1 MADQLTRRTTLAGAA
16 GLTVALPVLAACG
29 ADDSGSDTA
38 SDATS
43 SAPGAGASE
52 STASGTVVGATS
64 DIPVGEGKI
73 YGDLNVV
80 VTQPEA
86 GTFKAF
92 SATCTHQ
99 GCQVSSVQGGTINC
113 GCHFSKFSIADGEVE
128 GGPAQHPL
136 PSVGITVTN
145 EQITLA

>member
-29 ADDSGSDTA
+29 SGSGDSGSA
-38 SDATS
+38 SDSRPRQRA
-43 SAPGAGASE
+43 AA
-52 STASGTVVGATS
+52 GTVVGPAS
-64 DIPVGEGKI
+64 EVPVGGGKI

-80 VTQPEA
+80 VTQPEE

-99 GCQVSSVQGGTINC
+99 GCQVSQVAHGTINC
-113 GCHFSKFSIADGEVE
+113 GCHFSKFSISTGAVE
-128 GGPAQHPL
+128 GGPAPEPL
-136 PSVGITVTN
+136 PSVAVTVTDQ
-145 EQITLA
+145 EIRLA